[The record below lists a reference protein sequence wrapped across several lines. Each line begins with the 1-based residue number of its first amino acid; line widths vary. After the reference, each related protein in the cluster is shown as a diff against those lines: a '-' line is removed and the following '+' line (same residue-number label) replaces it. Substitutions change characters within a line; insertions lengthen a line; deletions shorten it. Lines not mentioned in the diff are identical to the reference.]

1 MIRKATIKDVKLIHS
16 LINEYASKDIMLGRS
31 LSELYEHIRDF
42 WVFVDKSNNN
52 IAACCALH
60 VNWNDLAEIKSLAVA
75 KKFRS
80 KGIGSALVLKS
91 LEEAAGLGIKN
102 VFVLTYAPKFFKR
115 IGFRP
120 ISKDKLPHKI
130 WVECCNCPKF
140 PNCNETALIKK
151 I

>member
-1 MIRKATIKDVKLIHS
+1 MIRKATIKDVKAIHS
-16 LINEYASKDIMLGRS
+16 LINGYASQDLMLGRS
-31 LSELYEHIRDF
+31 LSELYEQIRDF
-42 WVFVDKSNNN
+42 WVFVDKRNNK
-52 IAACCALH
+52 ISACCALH

-75 KKFRS
+75 RNLRS

-91 LEEAAGLGIKN
+91 LEEAASLGIKN
-102 VFVLTYAPKFFKR
+102 VFALTYAPKFFKR

-120 ISKDKLPHKI
+120 VSKNKLPHKI

-140 PNCNETALIKK
+140 PDCNETALIKK